1 MGSQFST
8 GTIRNLIQENF
19 DFDLRSIQNA
29 HKCHQQTAVRSGLR
43 LIESTFIDVR
53 QFQNL
58 FGFSRIKSRDIFLIF
73 DPSQKG
79 KIFSNDI
86 FGGLCLASNSGDDK
100 EKLDFLFKLT
110 DYQTAGELNREEL
123 IMGMHSSCRGLARIK
138 SLNHPSIQQLEMI
151 LNDFCHENEN
161 IDLDHITHSDV
172 TFLCKHV
179 RVRSFLSNLD
189 SASLASVCSL
199 YKKQAELLRELVF
212 IDEKLD
218 EIEGFSLR

>member
-138 SLNHPSIQQLEMI
+138 SLNHP
-151 LNDFCHENEN
+151 FGCH
-161 IDLDHITHSDV
+161 
-172 TFLCKHV
+172 
-179 RVRSFLSNLD
+179 
-189 SASLASVCSL
+189 
-199 YKKQAELLRELVF
+199 
-212 IDEKLD
+212 
-218 EIEGFSLR
+218 FSLQTCEGSKLLIKFRFSITSKCVQSLQKTSRAPSRIGIHR